1 MRLKNKKIIEYYTDG
16 ALRDTSRKAEVGR
29 MGIGWIVKEEGS
41 LDRNISLR
49 SSIENWSSSTRAELG
64 AIWLALLT
72 TSYKAE
78 AHIFTDSK
86 AAIEA
91 IERSNTNT
99 KTRNWLKSKNKSII
113 RQIKSCC
120 KAKDLNLI
128 LHKVKG
134 HSGNKWNDQADR
146 LAKEGINKSACLN
159 VPEVIDSNLLVVPRW
174 RGLTIESP
182 LRSFINIVSATTY
195 ETEWANL
202 SKVAEVISHNQ
213 ISNSDKDLNWKFMWN
228 SLKKCRGKNALV

>member
-1 MRLKNKKIIEYYTDG
+1 M
-16 ALRDTSRKAEVGR
+16 
-29 MGIGWIVKEEGS
+29 
-41 LDRNISLR
+41 
-49 SSIENWSSSTRAELG
+49 
-64 AIWLALLT
+64 
-72 TSYKAE
+72 
-78 AHIFTDSK
+78 
-86 AAIEA
+86 
-91 IERSNTNT
+91 
-99 KTRNWLKSKNKSII
+99 
-113 RQIKSCC
+113 
-120 KAKDLNLI
+120 
-128 LHKVKG
+128 HKVKG

-228 SLKKCRGKNALV
+228 SLKEMQGKKCISLKRSKALIFCIKCINKILPTKDICYLRNPKLYKSQRCIACFREDETFYHLADCEIYEKIWRNLEKEAIQLTGSEALKKLNLRLN